1 VNSRLF
7 FALGVLA
14 TLMASAFGLVVM
26 PNWQFRGLRPVEDD
40 RGIQHPTAA
49 FGGALLGRQVYADL
63 GCIYCHSQ
71 QVRAADFGADIDR
84 GWGTRRSVARDY
96 IFDNPP
102 FMGTMRTGPD
112 LENIG
117 ARQTSREWHALHLYN
132 PQITSPG
139 SIMPPHPFLFSR
151 AKVDGPLARGAI
163 RIPAKW
169 APVPSYIVPDERAEH
184 LIEYLKSLDHTY
196 AVPEAQ

>member
-1 VNSRLF
+1 MNHRLI

-14 TLMASAFGLVVM
+14 TVMASAFGLVVM
-26 PNWQFRGLRPVEDD
+26 PNWQFRGLSPVEDD
-40 RGIQHPTAA
+40 SGIKHPTAPFGQA
-49 FGGALLGRQVYADL
+49 FLGRQVYADL

-71 QVRAADFGADIDR
+71 QVRAGDFGADIQR

-117 ARQTSREWHALHLYN
+117 ARQPNRDWHALHLYN

-139 SIMPPHPFLFSR
+139 SIMPPHPFLFTR
-151 AKVDGPLARGAI
+151 ARADGPLPPRAI
-163 RIPAKW
+163 RLPEKW
-169 APVPSYIVPDERAEH
+169 VSTPSYIVPEDRAEN

-196 AVPEAQ
+196 DVPEAK